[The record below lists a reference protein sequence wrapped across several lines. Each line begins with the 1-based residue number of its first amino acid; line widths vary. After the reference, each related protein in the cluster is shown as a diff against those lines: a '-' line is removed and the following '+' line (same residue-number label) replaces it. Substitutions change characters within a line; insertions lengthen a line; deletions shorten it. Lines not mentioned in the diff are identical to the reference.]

1 MHGPI
6 AEDVYVDFARSL
18 FTEREK
24 TIEEDP
30 IRWAFKLFDGNTFY
44 MQRTMNGAFADTP
57 SGTACG
63 HDSVARAVRSM
74 LAANEVIYREIL
86 STIKVSQKATL
97 YAIARERVASSPTGG
112 AFIKKHALPS
122 SSSVQS
128 ALIKLSRAG
137 LISKG
142 EDGYSLSD
150 PLLRIFIN
158 GLYSTPEV

>member
-57 SGTACG
+57 SGTTCG
-63 HDSVARAVRSM
+63 HDTVARAVRSM

-86 STIKVSQKATL
+86 STSSYRGPAS
-97 YAIARERVASSPTGG
+97 YPRERTAIRSAIRSC
-112 AFIKKHALPS
+112 AFS
-122 SSSVQS
+122 
-128 ALIKLSRAG
+128 
-137 LISKG
+137 
-142 EDGYSLSD
+142 
-150 PLLRIFIN
+150 
-158 GLYSTPEV
+158 

>member
-57 SGTACG
+57 SGTTCG
-63 HDSVARAVRSM
+63 HDTVARAVRSM

-86 STIKVSQKATL
+86 STIKVSQKAT
-97 YAIARERVASSPTGG
+97 
-112 AFIKKHALPS
+112 PS